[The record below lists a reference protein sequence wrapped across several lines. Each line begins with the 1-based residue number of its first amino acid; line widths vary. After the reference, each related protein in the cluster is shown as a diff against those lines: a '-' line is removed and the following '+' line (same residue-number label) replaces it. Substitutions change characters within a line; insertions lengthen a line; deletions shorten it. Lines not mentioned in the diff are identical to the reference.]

1 MSRSIRVS
9 AIDAAPVRGPQDAIG
24 LGSARPRPGRL
35 PTIVRQ
41 LTAVRTTLI
50 GFVIIV
56 GLAFVA
62 LTAPI
67 LTPYDP
73 IKLQMRDRFL
83 PPSLAHPF
91 GTDEFGRDVL
101 ARVIYGTPISFR
113 IALVAVL
120 VATVCGVTIGVV
132 SAYFGGWIDLVLQ
145 RVVDVMLAFPG
156 LLLALAVI
164 AALGPSITNV
174 MLAVGIGSTPF
185 FARLVRGSVLT
196 VRNEEY
202 VTAARVIGAND
213 FRIVGRYI
221 LPNVLSPIVV
231 LISQQVGWAVLS
243 AAALSFVGLGA
254 QPPMPEWGAM
264 LSRGRDYLHDQ
275 WWIATFPGLA
285 IGLMVLGFNLFG
297 DGLRDL
303 LDPRTTTHR

>member
-1 MSRSIRVS
+1 VASAAATPAHAASHLSVASASRGFFRTLLRQI
-9 AIDAAPVRGPQDAIG
+9 ITVRTSLIG
-24 LGSARPRPGRL
+24 L
-35 PTIVRQ
+35 
-41 LTAVRTTLI
+41 LI
-50 GFVIIV
+50 II
-56 GLAFVA
+56 GLAVVA
-62 LTAPI
+62 LTGPL

-73 IKLQMRDRFL
+73 VKLDMKNRFL
-83 PPSLAHPF
+83 PPGGAHPL
-91 GTDEFGRDVL
+91 GTDEFGRDIL
-101 ARVIYGTPISFR
+101 TRIIYGTPISFQ
-113 IALVAVL
+113 IAVVAVV
-120 VATVCGVTIGVV
+120 VATVLGVTIGIV
-132 SAYFGGWIDLVLQ
+132 SGYFGGWVDAVLQ
-145 RVVDVMLAFPG
+145 RGVDIMLAFPG

-196 VRNEEY
+196 VRGEEY
-202 VTAARVIGAND
+202 VTAARVIGADNAH
-213 FRIVGRYI
+213 IVGRYI

-254 QPPMPEWGAM
+254 QPPTPEWGAM

-285 IGLMVLGFNLFG
+285 IVLMVLGFNLFG
-297 DGLRDL
+297 DGLRDI
-303 LDPRTTTHR
+303 LDPKTVTRR

>member
-1 MSRSIRVS
+1 VAEQARTGGDSPGALRPL
-9 AIDAAPVRGPQDAIG
+9 AGATT
-24 LGSARPRPGRL
+24 RPRARFARAA
-35 PTIVRQ
+35 IRQ
-41 LTAVRTTLI
+41 VVAVRTTLI
-50 GFVIIV
+50 GLVIII
-56 GLAFVA
+56 GLGFVA
-62 LTAPI
+62 VAAPI

-73 IKLQMRDRFL
+73 VKLQMRERFQ
-83 PPSLAHPF
+83 PPSLSHPF

-101 ARVIYGTPISFR
+101 TRIIYGTPISFR

-120 VATVCGVTIGVV
+120 VATICGVTIGVV
-132 SAYFGGWIDLVLQ
+132 SAYFGGWIDVLLQ
-145 RVVDVMLAFPG
+145 RAVDVMLAFPG

-196 VRNEEY
+196 VRGEEY
-202 VTAARVIGAND
+202 VTAARVIGAGD
-213 FRIVGRYI
+213 ARIVGRYI

-243 AAALSFVGLGA
+243 AAALSFVGRGA
-254 QPPMPEWGAM
+254 QPPSPEWGAM

-285 IGLMVLGFNLFG
+285 IVLMVLGFNLFG
-297 DGLRDL
+297 DGLRDI
-303 LDPRTTTHR
+303 LDPRTVTRR

>member
-1 MSRSIRVS
+1 
-9 AIDAAPVRGPQDAIG
+9 
-24 LGSARPRPGRL
+24 L
-35 PTIVRQ
+35 
-41 LTAVRTTLI
+41 
-50 GFVIIV
+50 VIII

-62 LTAPI
+62 VAGPA

-73 IKLQMRDRFL
+73 VKLDMRNRFL
-83 PPSLAHPF
+83 PPSLTHPL

-101 ARVIYGTPISFR
+101 ARIIHGTPISFR
-113 IALVAVL
+113 IAVVAVV
-120 VATVCGVTIGVV
+120 VATLFGVTIGVV
-132 SAYFGGWIDLVLQ
+132 SAYLGGWVDLVLQ
-145 RVVDVMLAFPG
+145 RGVDIMLAFPG

-196 VRNEEY
+196 VRGEEY

-213 FRIVGRYI
+213 VHIVGLYI

-254 QPPMPEWGAM
+254 QPPTPEWGAM

-275 WWIATFPGLA
+275 WWIATFPGIA
-285 IGLMVLGFNLFG
+285 IALMVLGFNLFG
-297 DGLRDL
+297 DGLRDI
-303 LDPRTTTHR
+303 LDPKTVTRR